1 MSAGLLT
8 ARGPTGPGSFG
19 SDATCAQPRDGAR
32 AAARW
37 RRALAAWLVPSLA
50 DVLFLATLLITL
62 RGGSRMI
69 SGDGDAA
76 RHLVVGEQI
85 LRHGAIPR
93 VDLFSHTMA
102 GAPFVPYEWLAE
114 VSSAL
119 AFHLAGLAGTVLLHG
134 AAIAATIALL
144 FGHLRQ
150 RGTPVLLALAVTI
163 LAGSASALH
172 WLARPHV
179 FTLLGTALFSMLL
192 DGWQAGRGSAHRLW
206 LLPAL
211 MVVWANAHGGFL
223 IGLILIASYAGAEVV
238 RAAAMG
244 ESGERAAA
252 RQRLRTLAPVALA
265 TAGATLLNPA
275 GPGLLGHVTGY
286 LGKRLLV
293 DRTNEYLSPNFH
305 ELGSAFFLAMLLLCL
320 ASFAW
325 SRRRPALHEG
335 ALALVFAAFG
345 LYSARNIPL
354 FAMVAAPVLAA
365 QLAAAAPVA
374 VAPWLAP
381 AWRRAGAWLERRN
394 AVYARIDGHAR
405 GHLWPALALAGALAI
420 AAAQQQAGA
429 APLGIAFDARRMPVA
444 AAAFLRAHPPA
455 GNGFNEL
462 AWGGYLLHELWPAE
476 RVFIDGQT
484 DFYGEALAREYL
496 QVVELQAGWQDVLDR
511 HQVTWVIYPTDSA
524 LTRALAGQ
532 AGWHVTYQDG
542 VATVLE
548 RAEGTSHPL

>member
-1 MSAGLLT
+1 MPAGLLT
-8 ARGPTGPGSFG
+8 ATGPHPFAG
-19 SDATCAQPRDGAR
+19 DPAPAQPRLAARR
-32 AAARW
+32 AAPRW
-37 RRALAAWLVPSLA
+37 RALATWLVPSLA
-50 DVLFLATLLITL
+50 DVLFLAILLITL
-62 RGGSRMI
+62 RSGSRML

-119 AFHLAGLAGTVLLHG
+119 AYRLAGLAGTVLLHG
-134 AAIAATIALL
+134 AAIAATFALL
-144 FGHLRQ
+144 FAQLRR
-150 RGTPVLLALAVTI
+150 RGIPVLLALAVAI

-179 FTLLGTALFSMLL
+179 FTLLGTALSGALL
-192 DGWQAGRGSAHRLW
+192 DDWQAGRCSARRLW

-211 MVVWANAHGGFL
+211 MAVWANAHGGFL
-223 IGLILIASYAGAEVV
+223 VGLILIAGYAGADVV
-238 RAAAMG
+238 RAAASSEPG
-244 ESGERAAA
+244 EQAAA
-252 RQRLRTLAPVALA
+252 RQRLRMLIPVALA

-293 DRTNEYLSPNFH
+293 DRTNEYLSPSFH
-305 ELGSAFFLAMLLLCL
+305 ELGTAFFLAMLLLCL

-335 ALALVFAAFG
+335 MLVIVFTAFG

-354 FAMVAAPVLAA
+354 FAVVAAPVLAA
-365 QLAAAAPVA
+365 QLAAAAPGTV
-374 VAPWLAP
+374 VAPWLVQ
-381 AWRRAGAWLERRN
+381 AWRWVEAWLGQRN
-394 AVYARIDGHAR
+394 AAYARIDGRAR

-420 AAAQQQAGA
+420 AAAQQRSGA
-429 APLGIAFDARRMPVA
+429 DPLGIAFDARRMPVA

-496 QVVELQAGWQDVLDR
+496 QVVELQAGWQAVLDR
-511 HQVTWVIYPTDSA
+511 YQITWVIYPTDSA

-532 AGWHVTYQDG
+532 AGWQVAYQDG

-548 RAEGTSHPL
+548 RAEGTSRPL